1 MNLNGSWTRRG
12 GESRGE
18 ARIGAYG
25 PNERNR
31 EKKRRKKGKKI
42 STNREKRENVG
53 MKERTSR
60 MTEIGQMGGQN
71 SRKI

>member
-1 MNLNGSWTRRG
+1 MEAGPGVAERAAEKR
-12 GESRGE
+12 ESEHTDQTKETG
-18 ARIGAYG
+18 
-25 PNERNR
+25 
-31 EKKRRKKGKKI
+31 RKKKKEREKI